1 MLRELILTPPRLAF
15 GAVDALAGGL
25 RSVLPGN
32 ERVEATATPASW
44 RQASTPGAPG
54 SPAGAVKPVGRDPSA
69 GDWDEDAPVPPG
81 GSDPDDLVITD
92 RVKTQLFGAVD
103 APTGQINLNVEN
115 GVVFLRG
122 HLDDP
127 DQAEEL
133 AVLAG
138 AVEGVVGV
146 KNLIN
151 T

>member
-15 GAVDALAGGL
+15 GAVGALAGAL

-32 ERVEATATPASW
+32 EQVEATGPPVSW
-44 RQASTPGAPG
+44 PRTSPPDAPHP
-54 SPAGAVKPVGRDPSA
+54 PAGVENPVGRDPGAS
-69 GDWDEDAPVPPG
+69 DWDEDAPVPPG

-122 HLDDP
+122 HLEDP
-127 DQAEEL
+127 DQVEEL

-146 KNLIN
+146 ENLIN
-151 T
+151 P

>member
-15 GAVDALAGGL
+15 GAIDMVAGAL

-32 ERVEATATPASW
+32 ERVQVADPREFRPPAPQPETPRP
-44 RQASTPGAPG
+44 RQRVETPH
-54 SPAGAVKPVGRDPSA
+54 GRDPSA
-69 GDWDEDAPVPPG
+69 SDWDEDAPVPPG

-122 HLDDP
+122 HLEDP
-127 DQAEEL
+127 DQVEEL

-138 AVEGVVGV
+138 AVEGVVRV
-146 KNLIN
+146 ENLIS
-151 T
+151 